1 MSAWMVSD
9 AQISAVI
16 STALKM
22 NLISVK
28 DIKRIGQN
36 IVNANVKSLVTRY
49 GKSEEQ
55 NKHKF
60 GYIVTKQICKEQG
73 YKYARCIAYQCCEY
87 STWKNSKAY
96 MFIDSLCK
104 AIEADL
110 GKTYD
115 QLADEWSEFNW
126 SYKA

>member
-9 AQISAVI
+9 EQISAVI
-16 STALKM
+16 STALKI
-22 NLISVK
+22 NIISVK

-36 IVNANVKSLVTRY
+36 IVNANVKSLVARY
-49 GKSEEQ
+49 GKREEQ

-60 GYIVTKQICKEQG
+60 GYIVPKEISKEQC

-87 STWKNSKAY
+87 DTWKNSKAY
-96 MFIDSLCK
+96 IFIDSLCK

-110 GKTYD
+110 GKTYE
-115 QLADEWSEFNW
+115 QLADELSQLNW
-126 SYKA
+126 SYKN